1 VITGSWRARNAVLLV
16 PLLAL
21 SGCSASQDDREVA
34 RQSASPARPSE
45 TSLVTTT
52 SVLSADNPIEPST
65 STRAAPSRTTLTV
78 KQVMTSSDPA
88 SSCTDRFCEVDD
100 GQVQARFVGKTL
112 ISPTLTDSSS
122 VRWWAR
128 REEQA
133 SDRWGYAAAVYLPKA
148 ASKITLDLE
157 EIRRA
162 GGWLVQAVETE
173 FWEPGTAL
181 AVDHDDSYAVEI
193 RGNEGRMDR
202 GGDDDGPAEER
213 YWVIT
218 WVERQ
223 GDIVVQ
229 YQMIGP
235 NIDRQDA
242 LALANGLVEL

>member
-1 VITGSWRARNAVLLV
+1 M
-16 PLLAL
+16 
-21 SGCSASQDDREVA
+21 
-34 RQSASPARPSE
+34 
-45 TSLVTTT
+45 
-52 SVLSADNPIEPST
+52 DN
-65 STRAAPSRTTLTV
+65 
-78 KQVMTSSDPA
+78 
-88 SSCTDRFCEVDD
+88 

-202 GGDDDGPAEER
+202 GGDDDEPAEER